1 MAQDKLKAVYEEM
14 KVELHKFPQEVDVTS
29 KSTAIAINQILDKFK
44 KLTEQAGKITKK
56 YIEGQEILTIDYE
69 YYDSLQEYYIYL
81 LRNSDKI
88 KQSLEEILT
97 STEKYLK

>member
-1 MAQDKLKAVYEEM
+1 MTQSKLKAVYEEM

-56 YIEGQEILTIDYE
+56 YLEGQEILTINYE
-69 YYDSLQEYYIYL
+69 YYDSLNEYYIYL

-97 STEKYLK
+97 STEKYVK

>member
-44 KLTEQAGKITKK
+44 TLTEQAGKITKK

>member
-1 MAQDKLKAVYEEM
+1 MTQSKLKAVYEEM

-44 KLTEQAGKITKK
+44 TLTEQAGKITKK
-56 YIEGQEILTIDYE
+56 YLEGQEILTINYE
-69 YYDSLQEYYIYL
+69 YYDSLNEYYIYL

-97 STEKYLK
+97 STEKYVK

>member
-44 KLTEQAGKITKK
+44 TLTEQAGKITKK
-56 YIEGQEILTIDYE
+56 YLEGQEILTINYE
-69 YYDSLQEYYIYL
+69 YYDSLNEYYIYL

-97 STEKYLK
+97 STEKYVK

>member
-1 MAQDKLKAVYEEM
+1 MTQDKLRAVYEEM
-14 KVELHKFPQEVDVTS
+14 EVELHKFPQEIDVTS

-44 KLTEQAGKITKK
+44 KLTKQADKITKK
-56 YIEGQEILTIDYE
+56 YLPGQEVLTIDYE

-88 KQSLEEILT
+88 EQSLQEIT
-97 STEKYLK
+97 RSTREYVK

>member
-44 KLTEQAGKITKK
+44 TLTEQAGKITKK

-69 YYDSLQEYYIYL
+69 YYDSVQEYYIYL

>member
-44 KLTEQAGKITKK
+44 TLTEQAGKITKK
-56 YIEGQEILTIDYE
+56 YLEGQEILTINYE
-69 YYDSLQEYYIYL
+69 HYDSFNEYCIYL

-97 STEKYLK
+97 STEKYVK

>member
-44 KLTEQAGKITKK
+44 TLTEQAGKITKK

-97 STEKYLK
+97 STEKYVK

>member
-44 KLTEQAGKITKK
+44 TLTEQAGKITKK
-56 YIEGQEILTIDYE
+56 YLEGQEILTINYE
-69 YYDSLQEYYIYL
+69 YYDSLNEYYIYL

>member
-14 KVELHKFPQEVDVTS
+14 KVELHKFPQEIDVTS

-44 KLTEQAGKITKK
+44 TLTEQAGKITKK
-56 YIEGQEILTIDYE
+56 YLEGQEILTIDYE

>member
-1 MAQDKLKAVYEEM
+1 MTQSKLRAVHAEM
-14 KVELHKFPQEVDVTS
+14 KVELQKFPQEVDVTS
-29 KSTAIAINQILDKFK
+29 KSTAIAINQILEKFK
-44 KLTEQAGKITKK
+44 TLTEQAEKITRK
-56 YIEGQEILTIDYE
+56 YLEGQEILTIDYE

-97 STEKYLK
+97 STEKYVK

>member
-1 MAQDKLKAVYEEM
+1 MTQSKLRAVHTEM
-14 KVELHKFPQEVDVTS
+14 KVELQKFPQEVDVTS

-56 YIEGQEILTIDYE
+56 YLEGQEILTINYE
-69 YYDSLQEYYIYL
+69 YYDSLNEYYIYL

-97 STEKYLK
+97 STEKYVK

>member
-14 KVELHKFPQEVDVTS
+14 KVELHKFPQVVDVTS

-44 KLTEQAGKITKK
+44 TLTEQAGKITKK

>member
-1 MAQDKLKAVYEEM
+1 IRRIYEEM
-14 KVELHKFPQEVDVTS
+14 KIAIQKIPKEIDVTS

-44 KLTEQAGKITKK
+44 TLTEQAGKITKK
-56 YIEGQEILTIDYE
+56 YLEGQEILTINYE
-69 YYDSLQEYYIYL
+69 YYDSLNEYYIYL

-97 STEKYLK
+97 STEKYVK

>member
-14 KVELHKFPQEVDVTS
+14 KVELHKFPQEVDLTS

-44 KLTEQAGKITKK
+44 TLTEQAGKITKK

>member
-1 MAQDKLKAVYEEM
+1 MAQDKLRAVYEEM
-14 KVELHKFPQEVDVTS
+14 KVELHKFPKEIDVTS

-56 YIEGQEILTIDYE
+56 YLEGQEILTINYE
-69 YYDSLQEYYIYL
+69 YYDSLNEYYVYL

-97 STEKYLK
+97 STEKYVK

>member
-14 KVELHKFPQEVDVTS
+14 KVELHKFPQEIDVTS

-44 KLTEQAGKITKK
+44 TLTEQAGKITKK
-56 YIEGQEILTIDYE
+56 YLEGQEILTINYE
-69 YYDSLQEYYIYL
+69 YYDSLNEYYIYL